1 MSTNYEK
8 GFNNLP
14 DLKNH
19 PAGDYMGGDWPS
31 KFNIIFD
38 DFTSFDTAS
47 NGWRVGTNASSSVA
61 LVPTSQFDSR
71 TANGV
76 LRLTQ
81 SATSSG
87 AAGSCLLAWAGGN
100 GANTATIPWTGNE
113 PFFWQIRYKYPS
125 TATDCILGFNMTE
138 NTYLT
143 GSQYTGIGFIH
154 KGFQFQ
160 VNPNSGTPAGSFFT
174 MNTAIVG
181 AFGHWDGKDDAT
193 VLDQWNVLTFYYDP
207 KRQYMVY
214 QINDK
219 RYDGAGKE
227 GGFLD
232 AQDFQVDSVPSSQAF
247 GSIMMPTIGLSGATS
262 QFIDIDYVMV
272 GCQRPKEQF

>member
-19 PAGDYMGGDWPS
+19 PAGDYMGGDWPT

-47 NGWRVGTNASSSVA
+47 NGWRVGTNASSTVA

-81 SATSSG
+81 SASSSG
-87 AAGSCLLAWAGGN
+87 SAGSCLVTWGGGS
-100 GANTATIPWTGNE
+100 GANRATMPFTGNE

-125 TATDCILGFNMTE
+125 TATDCLLGFSVGTEALMTG
-138 NTYLT
+138 TQFT
-143 GSQYTGIGFIH
+143 
-154 KGFQFQ
+154 GFQFMPPSLQ
-160 VNPNSGTPAGSFFT
+160 FQCNPNNGAATASFLR
-174 MNTAIVG
+174 MKSAIVG
-181 AFGHWDGKDDAT
+181 AFGHLDGKDDICT
-193 VLDQWNVLTFYYDP
+193 LDQWNVLTFYYDP
-207 KRQYMVY
+207 VRKFMCY
-214 QINDK
+214 QVNDK
-219 RYDGAGKE
+219 RFDAAGTARANSDGQEFMFSPA
-227 GGFLD
+227 D
-232 AQDFQVDSVPSSQAF
+232 TIPF
-247 GSIMMPTIGLSGATS
+247 GSTMMPTFGLSGATS
-262 QFIDIDYVMV
+262 QFIDIDYVMC
-272 GCQRPKEQF
+272 GYARPEEQF

>member
-19 PAGDYMGGDWPS
+19 PAGDYMGGDWPT

-47 NGWRVGTNASSSVA
+47 NGWRVGTNAGSTVA

-81 SATSSG
+81 SASSSG
-87 AAGSCLLAWAGGN
+87 ASGSCLVNWAGGS
-100 GANTATIPWTGNE
+100 GANRATMPFTGTE

-125 TATDCILGFNMTE
+125 TATDCILGFSVGNE
-138 NTYLT
+138 SLAT
-143 GSQYTGIGFIH
+143 GSQYG
-154 KGFQFQ
+154 GFQFMPPSMQ
-160 VNPNSGTPAGSFFT
+160 FQCNPFNGAATASFLH
-174 MNTAIVG
+174 MKNAIVG
-181 AFGHWDGKDDAT
+181 AFGHLDGKDELCT
-193 VLDQWNVLTFYYDP
+193 LDRYNVLTFYYDP
-207 KRQYMVY
+207 KRKFMVY
-214 QINDK
+214 QVNDK
-219 RYDGAGKE
+219 RFDAAGTERTHLDG
-227 GGFLD
+227 
-232 AQDFQVDSVPSSQAF
+232 QDFMLDSAGTIPF
-247 GSIMMPTIGLSGATS
+247 GDNMMLSIGLSGATS
-262 QFIDIDYVMV
+262 QFIDIDYVMC
-272 GCQRPKEQF
+272 GYARPEEQF

>member
-19 PAGDYMGGDWPS
+19 PAGDYMGGDWPT

-47 NGWRVGTNASSSVA
+47 NGWRVGTNASSTVA

-81 SATSSG
+81 SASSSG
-87 AAGSCLLAWAGGN
+87 AAGSCLLNWAGGS
-100 GANTATIPWTGNE
+100 GANRATLPFTGTE

-125 TATDCILGFNMTE
+125 TATDCILGFSVGNE
-138 NTYLT
+138 SLAT
-143 GSQYTGIGFIH
+143 GSQYG
-154 KGFQFQ
+154 GFQFMPPSMQ
-160 VNPNSGTPAGSFFT
+160 FQCNPFNGAATASFLR
-174 MNTAIVG
+174 MKSAIVG
-181 AFGHWDGKDDAT
+181 AFGHLDGKDELCT
-193 VLDQWNVLTFYYDP
+193 LDRWNVLTFYYDP
-207 KRQYMVY
+207 KRKFMCY
-214 QINDK
+214 QVNDK
-219 RYDGAGKE
+219 RFDAAGTARANSDGQEFMVNTA
-227 GGFLD
+227 
-232 AQDFQVDSVPSSQAF
+232 DSIPF
-247 GSIMMPTIGLSGATS
+247 GSTMMPSIGLSGATS
-262 QFIDIDYVMV
+262 QFIDIDYVMF
-272 GCQRPKEQF
+272 GYARPEEQF